1 MCQISKQSDI
11 ALRKKAARS
20 ILARVILQPA
30 EKAVQSLETLTLG
43 DRAWVSVTVGVPMNR
58 GFGDY
63 CFFVKRIIELLLFT
77 HLLTEGSRV

>member
-30 EKAVQSLETLTLG
+30 EKAVQSLETLKY
-43 DRAWVSVTVGVPMNR
+43 AN
-58 GFGDY
+58 Y
-63 CFFVKRIIELLLFT
+63 ARIMQIT
-77 HLLTEGSRV
+77 C